1 MSDSA
6 ADYSTRKRD
15 VAEPASLE
23 ARLESL
29 LFVSAA
35 PVTAQR
41 LGEALGV
48 AAAEVEAALAR
59 LEQSLEPRGLRLQ
72 THRGGTSLTTSPHT
86 AADVAR
92 LLDLD
97 STVHLTRA
105 ALETLSIVAYRQPA
119 TRPLIDSIRGVN
131 SEASLHT
138 LIRYGLVEESGRSE
152 GPGRPFLYV
161 TTQDF
166 LRQFGLGSLRDL
178 PALEFDS
185 ADGPADTDFGQAP

>member
-1 MSDSA
+1 MSESA
-6 ADYSTRKRD
+6 ADYSTQG
-15 VAEPASLE
+15 VSTAAPASLE
-23 ARLESL
+23 ARLEAL

-35 PVTAQR
+35 PVAAQR
-41 LGEALGV
+41 LAEALGV
-48 AAAEVEAALAR
+48 PGSDVDAALAR
-59 LEQSLEPRGLRLQ
+59 LEQTLEPRGVRIQ
-72 THRGGTSLTTSPHT
+72 KHRGGYSLTTSPLA

-97 STVHLTRA
+97 ST

-138 LIRYGLVEESGRSE
+138 LIRYGLVEEAGRSE

-166 LRQFGLGSLRDL
+166 LRQFGLGSLDDL
-178 PALEFDS
+178 PVLEFS
-185 ADGPADTDFGQAP
+185 PEAPAEGPSDPDEVA